1 MSRVSG
7 IESVPFLP
15 PNAWLRFDAV
25 HRALRVA
32 RPRAVLE
39 MGSGEGGLGA
49 WLARHYDYTG
59 FEPDATSRATA
70 AARLQ
75 ETGRGRMVG
84 DRSEIGEQR
93 FDMVCAFEV
102 LEHIEDDVAALDEW
116 AAFLPSDGWL
126 LLSVP
131 AHAAQYGPFDER
143 AGHFRR
149 YERPELTGRLEKA
162 SFRVVQFKSY
172 GAGLG
177 TVLQYGRNLLARRDA
192 GRPTVE
198 ERTSASGRYFQPHAT
213 SVAVAC
219 ATLAAPFRL
228 AQMPFAGT
236 DIGTGYIV
244 LARRSS

>member
-1 MSRVSG
+1 MSRVSD
-7 IESVPFLP
+7 ITNVPFLP

-25 HRALRVA
+25 RSALRVA
-32 RPRAVLE
+32 RPHTVLE

-49 WLARHYDYTG
+49 WLARNYDYTG

-70 AARLQ
+70 DARLHDI
-75 ETGRGRMVG
+75 GRGRMIG
-84 DRSEIGEQR
+84 DRSEVGAQR
-93 FDMVCAFEV
+93 FDIVCAFEV
-102 LEHIEDDVAALDEW
+102 LEHIEDDVAALEEW
-116 AAFLPSDGWL
+116 ATFLPSEGWL

-149 YERPELTGRLEKA
+149 YERGELTDRLEKA
-162 SFRVVQFKSY
+162 SYRVVQFKSY

-177 TVLQYGRNLLARRDA
+177 TVLQYGRNVLARRDA
-192 GRPTVE
+192 GDPTVE
-198 ERTSASGRYFQPHAT
+198 ERTSASGRYFQPHAK
-213 SVAVAC
+213 SVALAC

-236 DIGTGYIV
+236 DVGTGYVV

>member
-1 MSRVSG
+1 MSGVSA
-7 IESVPFLP
+7 IANVPFLP

-25 HRALRVA
+25 RTALRVA
-32 RPRAVLE
+32 QPQTLLE

-70 AARLQ
+70 DARLR
-75 ETGRGRMVG
+75 ESGRGRMIG
-84 DRSEIGEQR
+84 DRSEIGAQR
-93 FDMVCAFEV
+93 FDVVCAFEV

-116 AAFLPSDGWL
+116 ATFLPSDGWL

-131 AHAAQYGPFDER
+131 AHASQYGPFDER

-149 YERPELTGRLEKA
+149 YERAELTGRLEKA
-162 SFRVVQFKSY
+162 GYRVAQFKSY

-177 TVLQYGRNLLARRDA
+177 TVLQYGRNVLARRDA
-192 GRPTVE
+192 GSPTVE
-198 ERTSASGRYFQPHAT
+198 ERTSASGRYFQPHSTA
-213 SVAVAC
+213 VAVTC

-228 AQMPFAGT
+228 AQMPFAGS
-236 DIGTGYIV
+236 DIGTGYVV

>member
-7 IESVPFLP
+7 IANLPFLP

-25 HRALRVA
+25 RSALRIA
-32 RPRAVLE
+32 RPGTVLE
-39 MGSGEGGLGA
+39 MGTGEGGLGS

-70 AARLQ
+70 DDRLQ
-75 ETGRGRMVG
+75 AAGRGRVIG
-84 DRSEIGEQR
+84 DRSEISAQR

-102 LEHIEDDVAALDEW
+102 LEHIDDDVGALDEW
-116 AAFLPSDGWL
+116 AAFLRPEGWL

-143 AGHFRR
+143 AGHIRR
-149 YERPELTGRLEKA
+149 YERAELTGRLEKA
-162 SFRVVQFKSY
+162 AYRVVRFRSY

-192 GRPTVE
+192 GSPTVE
-198 ERTSASGRYFQPHAT
+198 ERTSASGRYFQPHAK
-213 SVAVAC
+213 SVAFAC

-228 AQMPFAGT
+228 AQVPFAGT
-236 DIGTGYIV
+236 DIGTGYVV
-244 LARRSS
+244 LARRTS